1 MPFNLMPFKKSHK
14 KAVTALMSWLFLAG
28 VAGFAGAV
36 NSAKEKVLPAHLQKA
51 YIIQKNALVYTRPD
65 FDSMQ
70 ISQIPAGQVVT
81 ISKKIYRPPNRFG
94 TFYRIYLK
102 KPKKIKAYISE
113 IDVTPRYIR
122 SGSSY
127 KLNPAFAQVKKKLK
141 YVKDFQFNSSEPE
154 DLLDLTDKPLSSNR
168 FIGLVASRSWMAYKG
183 QEQLSP
189 LWLFGLRL
197 TGPGLPINK
206 VLTDFSFLFSFP
218 PLTDNKIFINQ
229 KQIKKSWL
237 LMGDFLLK
245 FVLLSAPRFELYLSG
260 GLMANM
266 KGAFSPQ
273 ESSPVSVGVG
283 AISSLSLI
291 LKMRE
296 RISLL
301 VEGQAGYDFSEK
313 AFFPSARM
321 GLLVAF

>member
-1 MPFNLMPFKKSHK
+1 MLFGKNYKKTCG
-14 KAVTALMSWLFLAG
+14 VIFLSGFCLIGAG
-28 VAGFAGAV
+28 T
-36 NSAKEKVLPAHLQKA
+36 SAKEKVLPAHLQKA

-81 ISKKIYRPPNRFG
+81 ISKKIYRPSNRFG

-102 KPKKIKAYISE
+102 KPKKIRAYISE

-122 SGSSY
+122 SSSGY

-141 YVKDFQFNSSEPE
+141 YVKQLRTRGSTKDFQFNSSEPE
-154 DLLDLTDKPLSSNR
+154 DLLDLADKPLSNNR
-168 FIGLVASRSWMAYKG
+168 FIGLVASHSWLAYKG
-183 QEQLSP
+183 QAP
-189 LWLFGLRL
+189 FFPVYLFGLKL

-206 VLTDFSFLFSFP
+206 ILTDFSFLFSFP

-229 KQIKKSWL
+229 EQIQKSWL
-237 LMGDFLLK
+237 VVGDFLLK
-245 FVLLSAPRFELYLSG
+245 FILLSAPRFELYLSG
-260 GLMANM
+260 GLTANM

-273 ESSPVSVGVG
+273 ESSPVTVGVG

-291 LKMRE
+291 FKLRK
-296 RISLL
+296 RIALL
-301 VEGQAGYDFSEK
+301 VEGQAGYDFSET
-313 AFFPSARM
+313 AFSPSARV